1 MLSKSLRACT
11 FASLV
16 LPNAR
21 GLLLRDV
28 LVRGV
33 LGEVVEPMR
42 LAVAAAVVAEAVEEA
57 AGVAE
62 VEACCAEVATAG
74 RTVEGVLVARAVEG
88 VLVPVE
94 LAGEVTDALEVGGVA
109 EEAAEGLAGATS
121 CGLASTLNFWST
133 SFTISA

>member
-1 MLSKSLRACT
+1 
-11 FASLV
+11 
-16 LPNAR
+16 
-21 GLLLRDV
+21 
-28 LVRGV
+28 
-33 LGEVVEPMR
+33 MR